1 MHCPSQSKG
10 PGVPRGERLE
20 QGGMGVGPA
29 RRVGGGL
36 GATGPGEPGGRG
48 RHSHSG
54 VWEAWFRIISPVQTT
69 SDLFR
74 FAIRPLY
81 SVLPFQ
87 QYKDTNNSSGDQLSG
102 KKNKKLLGLPICVF
116 VPIFMV

>member
-1 MHCPSQSKG
+1 
-10 PGVPRGERLE
+10 
-20 QGGMGVGPA
+20 
-29 RRVGGGL
+29 
-36 GATGPGEPGGRG
+36 
-48 RHSHSG
+48 
-54 VWEAWFRIISPVQTT
+54 
-69 SDLFR
+69 
-74 FAIRPLY
+74 LY